1 MPRMQKFILKAF
13 LAITSGL
20 STQTLAEDG
29 VPFETAKAI
38 GRRVAWTAPLP
49 GGAVRYAKQ
58 LGDQLYVLDE
68 QNFLTSLKLQSG
80 RIMWS
85 VQVTGENSTPDFIHA
100 FEMRRGQGLA
110 AKVTP
115 MVLVGLGSEFLKF
128 DGTNGA
134 MTKRVS
140 FDRLPDT
147 NPTEVGKYMVFG
159 TNRGVVQ
166 WYNPDLEVP
175 WRAFDCGDA
184 IACDVAAG
192 GELLVAAARD
202 GTVLCLQSAN
212 GALNWR
218 KKLIGPA
225 TGPAVITANKVFLTS
240 ADGYIRC
247 YNGHYDAPVVWERL
261 LGGVPSGGPVVVE
274 EDCYVAVPGKGLH
287 AFVAV
292 PPDEPGGVLSWVSEK
307 ADGQI
312 IAHDGRTLLL
322 HDAED
327 DVLRVVRRKDGRMA
341 AEVPAGA
348 DRFLQTTGPL
358 VAFVGKSGV
367 VGLSKRN

>member
-1 MPRMQKFILKAF
+1 MPRMKKFILKAC

-38 GRRVAWTAPLP
+38 GQRVAWTVPLP
-49 GGAVRYAKQ
+49 GGEVRHAEQ
-58 LGDQLYVLDE
+58 LGNQLYVLDE
-68 QNFLTSLKLQSG
+68 QNFLSSLNLQSG

-85 VQVTGENSTPDFIHA
+85 VQVTGAESTPDFIHT

-115 MVLVGLGSEFLKF
+115 MVLVGLGSELLKF

-140 FDRLPDT
+140 MDRLPDT
-147 NPTEVGKYMVFG
+147 NPIEVGKYMVFG

-184 IACDVAAG
+184 MACDVSAG
-192 GELLVAAARD
+192 GDLLVAAARD
-202 GTVLCLQSAN
+202 GGVLCLQSGN
-212 GALNWR
+212 GALIWR
-218 KKLIGPA
+218 KKLLGPA
-225 TGPAVITANKVFLTS
+225 TGPAAISGNKVYVAS

-247 YNGHYDAPVVWERL
+247 YNHFDSPVAWERL
-261 LGGVPSGGPVVVE
+261 LEGAPAGGPIVAE

-287 AFVAV
+287 AFVAA
-292 PPDEPGGVLSWVSEK
+292 PRDEPGGVLSWISEK

-312 IAHDGRTLLL
+312 IAHDDRTLLL

-327 DVLRVVRRKDGRMA
+327 AVLRVVRRKDGRVT

-367 VGLSKRN
+367 VGLTKRN

>member
-1 MPRMQKFILKAF
+1 MPRMQKFILKAC

-38 GRRVAWTAPLP
+38 GQRVAWTVPLP
-49 GGAVRYAKQ
+49 GGEVRHAEQ
-58 LGDQLYVLDE
+58 LGNQLYVLDE
-68 QNFLTSLKLQSG
+68 QNFLSSLNLQSG

-85 VQVTGENSTPDFIHA
+85 VQVTGAESTPDFIHT

-115 MVLVGLGSEFLKF
+115 MVLVGLGSELLKF

-140 FDRLPDT
+140 MDRLPDT
-147 NPTEVGKYMVFG
+147 NPIEVGKYMVFG

-184 IACDVAAG
+184 MACDVSAG
-192 GELLVAAARD
+192 GDLLVAAARD
-202 GTVLCLQSAN
+202 GGVLCLQSGN
-212 GALNWR
+212 GALIWR
-218 KKLIGPA
+218 KKLLGPA
-225 TGPAVITANKVFLTS
+225 TGPAAISGNKVYVAS

-247 YNGHYDAPVVWERL
+247 YNHFDSPVAWERL
-261 LGGVPSGGPVVVE
+261 LEGAPAGGPIVAE

-287 AFVAV
+287 AFVAA
-292 PPDEPGGVLSWVSEK
+292 PRDEPGGVLSWISER

-327 DVLRVVRRKDGRMA
+327 AVLRVVRRKDGRVT

-367 VGLSKRN
+367 VGLTKRN